1 VTHDAPAVHTIV
13 KVGGG
18 LLGKA
23 GALELVIEALTAFAP
38 RRRLA
43 IVPGGGPFAD
53 AVRQMFRRIKIGE
66 DAAHWMAV
74 LGMDQYAHALAARM
88 PNAVLVDAPEA
99 IVAAVNAGRL
109 PIVAPYRWLRGAD
122 PLPHSWDVTSDS
134 IAAWIAGALGARRIV
149 LIKPADRERKKLVD
163 AYFVRALPVGV
174 EHLIVTADDLG
185 QLELALR
192 EGEGEGEGG
201 GTGRHARRRA
211 GEGD

>member
-1 VTHDAPAVHTIV
+1 V

-53 AVRQMFRRIKIGE
+53 AVRQMFRRVKIGE

-99 IVAAVNAGRL
+99 TVAAVNAGRL

-163 AYFVRALPVGV
+163 AYFVRALPAGV

-192 EGEGEGEGG
+192 EGEGERGG
-201 GTGRHARRRA
+201 AGRHARRGSGQA
-211 GEGD
+211 D